1 MTTPA
6 EITHMALT
14 FTRRHSE
21 ALAALELPR
30 ATDIEMFE
38 MSLDIVADNLPL
50 CEHGWDLFA
59 STARLD
65 FYGINEVEPRKRRQ
79 WAFLG
84 NQASDALY
92 RAAGFGDDDIAA
104 DEADYRADIARDE
117 RLMERA

>member
-1 MTTPA
+1 MTPD

-14 FTRRHSE
+14 FTRRQSE

-38 MSLDIVADNLPL
+38 MTLDLVADNLTL

-59 STARLD
+59 SACRIE
-65 FYGINEVEPRKRRQ
+65 FYGISEVEPRKRRQ
-79 WAFLG
+79 WVFLY

-92 RAAGFGDDDIAA
+92 AA
-104 DEADYRADIARDE
+104 DGRFSAEDKADHYNDLARDE
-117 RLMERA
+117 RVSA

>member
-1 MTTPA
+1 MTPD
-6 EITHMALT
+6 EINHMALT
-14 FTRRHSE
+14 FTRRQSE

-38 MSLDIVADNLPL
+38 ATLDLVADNLNL

-59 STARLD
+59 STCRIE
-65 FYGINEVEPRKRRQ
+65 FYGISEVPAAKRRQ

-84 NQASDALY
+84 DDAAAALY
-92 RAAGFGDDDIAA
+92 AA
-104 DEADYRADIARDE
+104 DSRYAAEDESDYRRDLERDE

>member
-1 MTTPA
+1 MTTPSQI
-6 EITHMALT
+6 EQMALT
-14 FTRRHSE
+14 FTRRQSE

-50 CEHGWDLFA
+50 CERGWDLFA

-65 FYGINEVEPRKRRQ
+65 FYGINEVEPHKRRQ

-84 NQASDALY
+84 DDAAAALY
-92 RAAGFGDDDIAA
+92 AAARE
-104 DEADYRADIARDE
+104 DELAQVADYRRDQQRDE
-117 RLMERA
+117 RVSA

>member
-1 MTTPA
+1 MTPDQIIHA
-6 EITHMALT
+6 ALMY
-14 FTRRHSE
+14 TRKQCE

-38 MSLDIVADNLPL
+38 MTLDLVADNVKL
-50 CEHGWDLFA
+50 CEHGWELFA
-59 STARLD
+59 STCRIK

-79 WAFLG
+79 WVFLY

-92 RAAGFGDDDIAA
+92 AA
-104 DEADYRADIARDE
+104 DGRFSAEDKADYYNDLTRDE

>member
-1 MTTPA
+1 MTDQTPDQ
-6 EITHMALT
+6 IVHMALT
-14 FTRRHSE
+14 FTRRQSE

-38 MSLDIVADNLPL
+38 MSLDIVADNLTL

-59 STARLD
+59 STCRIE

-84 NQASDALY
+84 DDAAAALY
-92 RAAGFGDDDIAA
+92 AAARE
-104 DEADYRADIARDE
+104 DELAQVADYRRDQRRDE
-117 RLMERA
+117 RAA